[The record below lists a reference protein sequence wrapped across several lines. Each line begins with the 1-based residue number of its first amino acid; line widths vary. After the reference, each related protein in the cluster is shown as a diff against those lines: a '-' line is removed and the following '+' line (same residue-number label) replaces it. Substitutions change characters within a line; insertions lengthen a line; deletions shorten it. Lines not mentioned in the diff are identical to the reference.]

1 MESKFYQNWHLAKT
15 DSEYRVTEFEWSII
29 RFYEAF
35 SRWVTTTGSVLTDAD
50 IKFSEHLILHV
61 IRMQNRPKSSAT
73 IARMINRDD
82 IPNIQYSLRKLESA
96 KLIRKTKEKAGK
108 IFSYSVTEAG
118 RKDRVDAGKIADQ
131 VQRELRASIEQAL
144 YTAQAMGESVVP
156 FNTAGAV
163 RVRERDGLWGAL
175 ESGVITSAM
184 AEAGFEYRA
193 RFEAAGAE
201 QLGSQL
207 GRVGEGMVK
216 ASSSHGATAR
226 GLFRAYAGVQVT
238 TAEAHV
244 LTADPTQRALTVLRA
259 VAGEG
264 RTIRSLG
271 QGGNARAANGKALAV
286 ALPIVARSL
295 TETGGLRIRAA

>member
-1 MESKFYQNWHLAKT
+1 MSNPQNFIEREQGEPLAVHLYRNAEVIGATVDQRRRLRVAASLCIRGSTAPYGDT
-15 DSEYRVTEFEWSII
+15 D
-29 RFYEAF
+29 
-35 SRWVTTTGSVLTDAD
+35 
-50 IKFSEHLILHV
+50 
-61 IRMQNRPKSSAT
+61 
-73 IARMINRDD
+73 
-82 IPNIQYSLRKLESA
+82 
-96 KLIRKTKEKAGK
+96 
-108 IFSYSVTEAG
+108 AG
-118 RKDRVDAGKIADQ
+118 RKDRVEAGKIADG
-131 VQRELRASIEQAL
+131 VQRELRAAL
-144 YTAQAMGESVVP
+144 EEGLFMAQAMGESILP

-163 RVRERDGLWGAL
+163 RIRERDGLWAAL
-175 ESGVITSAM
+175 EAGVVTSAM

-193 RFEAAGAE
+193 RYEAAGAE

-207 GRVGEGMVK
+207 GQVGEATIK

-271 QGGNARAANGKALAV
+271 QGPGSRAANGKALV
-286 ALPIVARSL
+286 LALPIVARSL
-295 TETGGLRIRAA
+295 TETGGLRIRSA